1 MVRTSGT
8 FGISQAARRASAAA
22 RFAVFAALFS
32 ALVSVSAPVTAQSAN
47 DALFKAVELNDM
59 AAVDKAIKDGAQLSA
74 KNAAGM
80 TAADVAVDLGHFRI
94 AHALLA
100 YRNGGSQQGPRVSD
114 NVRAAITSP
123 SNRIRAN
130 TQNQAG
136 QTAPTQQGPDPRLA
150 EIDPPRKPAAPA
162 KPPAPAAPA
171 GPPSMD
177 LPALGAPGTDMTAPA
192 PSEKEPVP
200 GMPAEI
206 PMQAEKA
213 PPPPT
218 RPRAAEPP
226 KKEEGGL
233 FDSVLGGLKSVVT
246 LGGLIGGQDEETPS
260 QPSAADSAPLLSPA
274 DRFSSSPSQ
283 PSESESSAGR
293 MVDRMTESVLGAKQ
307 KENEFGLP
315 KQPVLPP
322 LGTPGDLPPLASPGD
337 LPPLAPAGPQAP
349 LAAPDN
355 LPPLDM
361 PGMGAP
367 VESAERPP
375 DAMSQP
381 PLDIPVVPP
390 SSTGG
395 SDIPGLVPPVDAPS
409 GMSVTPPADTQAE
422 LLPPELPPSSS
433 TDVPGL
439 PPGLDIPGLSP
450 APAAP
455 ARDEVPGIIPPP
467 ADNADSIPSLPPG
480 LEPLPGSDTGQL
492 RRPGGLVQPEDPTSL
507 PAPGSEDLRARIQRL
522 DDILRRAPDQ
532 IDRYR
537 TGIGT
542 PPASSGVPRPSP
554 TTPVAPAPTE
564 QMRPGTDTRGDIRDP
579 EKILR
584 KTREAAR
591 MRENLE
597 RTAPSSRL
605 TSKLGDGKVEE
616 LPTPH
621 ALRPEGVVVTEREDS
636 TSRLMDRLSGMTDRK
651 YPNEDVHGLPVVK
664 PSADGT
670 TPPRKSVDVAEL
682 PESRKEKTDDKI
694 HALARFFRG
703 DQEHEAGMQP
713 PPEVKQ
719 APLPQV
725 IDNMVPEN
733 DPSRGK
739 VVDDRLLD
747 LRGVENEPPSYRG
760 QAGATSTDTGS
771 LNPNFLDRLNTVL
784 GPKQGNRSVEQE
796 LPPPPPGKVGLNDL
810 DVPQDQIV
818 PKPAPNL
825 PDPWT
830 MTIEKS
836 DAEGNSR
843 TLGVSAISPED
854 GSEMQTEQGVVTK
867 MVGRIRELL
876 SGPDGAR
883 GPDVTTL
890 DDKERQDTAEQLLSE
905 ALRDGAPTAL
915 PDQNQ
920 WPVTE
925 VESGDAVPGVPP
937 PPRTGVLTRTSLTD
951 VVLSLGESVTLENTL
966 PPQQDGIDP
975 LNECIK
981 KNRGTTLFCVEPV
994 DWPSDLQPMFM
1005 VPTILY
1011 TGPMAI
1017 TRYDQGSPSRF
1028 HALFDANEFED
1039 VVAYYQARYGEPTEI
1054 WKRSIAPLAQPRQD
1068 NPTVSWRSRDT
1079 RTNIIT
1085 VLEIRKFDDSR
1096 GGFPDTQRGAVMLY
1110 HLNAPSIFPQ
1120 VSSHELMRL
1129 RRTR

>member
-1 MVRTSGT
+1 MRTSGT
-8 FGISQAARRASAAA
+8 FGISQAARHGHAAV
-22 RFAVFAALFS
+22 RIVMFAACFFVCI
-32 ALVSVSAPVTAQSAN
+32 ALSTPVSAQSP
-47 DALFKAVELNDM
+47 DEVLFKAVELNDL
-59 AAVDKAIKDGAQLSA
+59 AAVEQAIQDGAQLSA

-100 YRNGGSQQGPRVSD
+100 YRNGGSQQGPRVTD
-114 NVRAAITSP
+114 NVRSAITSP
-123 SNRIRAN
+123 SNRIRSN
-130 TQNQAG
+130 TLG
-136 QTAPTQQGPDPRLA
+136 QPDPRQEPDPRLA
-150 EIDPPRKPAAPA
+150 QIDPPRKPSAPA
-162 KPPAPAAPA
+162 RSPVPPPPTE
-171 GPPSMD
+171 PPSME
-177 LPALGAPGTDMTAPA
+177 LPALKVPGTETAAPA
-192 PSEKEPVP
+192 PSKESMPT
-200 GMPAEI
+200 MPAEI
-206 PMQAEKA
+206 PMQAQQT
-213 PPPPT
+213 PPPPIK
-218 RPRAAEPP
+218 PRVAEATPE
-226 KKEEGGL
+226 EEGGIL
-233 FDSVLGGLKSVVT
+233 NNVLSGLKSVVT
-246 LGGLIGGQDEETPS
+246 LGGLFGGKEEETSTGPS
-260 QPSAADSAPLLSPA
+260 LSAAPALQSPA

-283 PSESESSAGR
+283 PVESESAAGR
-293 MVDRMTESVLGAKQ
+293 MVDRLADSILGANPQ
-307 KENEFGLP
+307 EENEFGLP

-322 LGTPGDLPPLASPGD
+322 LGTPGDLPPLAAPGD
-337 LPPLAPAGPQAP
+337 LPPLDAPG
-349 LAAPDN
+349 LT
-355 LPPLDM
+355 
-361 PGMGAP
+361 AP
-367 VESAERPP
+367 VETAERSTATTPEP
-375 DAMSQP
+375 T
-381 PLDIPVVPP
+381 LDIPVMPP
-390 SSTGG
+390 SSSTEMG
-395 SDIPGLVPPVDAPS
+395 SDVPGLVPPVDAPS
-409 GMSVTPPADTQAE
+409 DVVVTPPADAQAE
-422 LLPPELPPSSS
+422 LLPPELPPSSNN
-433 TDVPGL
+433 DIPGL
-439 PPGLDIPGLSP
+439 PPGLDIPGLAP
-450 APAAP
+450 TPAAP
-455 ARDEVPGIIPPP
+455 TGDEVPGIIAPP
-467 ADNADSIPSLPPG
+467 ADNVDSIPSLPPG

-492 RRPGGLVQPEDPTSL
+492 RRPGGLVQPEDPSVL

-522 DDILRRAPDQ
+522 DDLLRRSPGQ
-532 IDRYR
+532 TDRYQ

-542 PPASSGVPRPSP
+542 PPASSGTPRPAP
-554 TTPVAPAPTE
+554 ATPVAPAPTTAPTE
-564 QMRPGTDTRGDIRDP
+564 RTSPTPGARSDIRDP
-579 EKILR
+579 QQILQ
-584 KTREAAR
+584 KSREAAQLR
-591 MRENLE
+591 AKLE
-597 RTAPSSRL
+597 RTSPASRL
-605 TSKLGDGKVEE
+605 TSKAGDGKVEE

-636 TSRLMDRLSGMTDRK
+636 TSRLMDRLTGMTDKK
-651 YPNEDVHGLPVVK
+651 YPNEDVHGLPIVK

-670 TPPRKSVDVAEL
+670 LPPRKSVDVAEL
-682 PESRKEKTDDKI
+682 PEYRKEKTDDKI

-703 DQEHEAGMQP
+703 DQEQEAGMQP
-713 PPEVKQ
+713 PPEVQQ

-725 IDNMVPEN
+725 IDNLVAED
-733 DPSRGK
+733 DPARAK
-739 VVDDRLLD
+739 VVDDSLLD
-747 LRGVENEPPSYRG
+747 LSGVEHQPPTYRG
-760 QAGATSTDTGS
+760 QTGATQTDTGN

-784 GPKQGNRSVEQE
+784 GPERGNRSVEQV

-810 DVPQDQIV
+810 DVPQEQIV
-818 PKPAPNL
+818 PKPAPDL

-836 DAEGNSR
+836 DAEGNRR
-843 TLGVSAISPED
+843 TLGVTAISPED
-854 GSEMQTEQGVVTK
+854 GSEMRTEQGVVSS

-876 SGPDGAR
+876 GGPDDGR

-890 DDKERQDTAEQLLSE
+890 DEKERQETAEQLLSE

-915 PDQNQ
+915 PDQSQ

-937 PPRTGVLTRTSLTD
+937 PPRSGVLTRTSLTD

-994 DWPSDLQPMFM
+994 DWPSDLQSMFS

-1028 HALFDANEFED
+1028 HALFDTNEFED
-1039 VVAYYQARYGEPTEI
+1039 IVAYYQARYGEPTEI

-1085 VLEIRKFDDSR
+1085 VLEVRKFDDSR